1 MKKKHLK
8 LGACALL
15 ASLFTLSSCVDN
27 DYDLTKDI
35 DLTIQVGGSEFAIP
49 GGETE
54 PIKLSKILDI
64 EEDGVVKT
72 DSEGNYYLL
81 QEGSESTTNISVNG
95 FQVEAPKINPILIEP
110 DIQLPTIFNINARAN
125 EKYPATLEKDK
136 YNASFGLVLPDDSG
150 NKLPAELKS
159 ANNIKVDLYAT
170 LDFSLEQDIVDAMY
184 LEKITIEFPEY
195 FISNEDLANGI
206 LTIENVK
213 VTKAK
218 GYHRTIHITEIDMA
232 KLNQDG
238 SEGTGIKDG
247 KLDIKGKVVI
257 NGTVYVNS
265 DDINTHPSSNKVEL
279 KALIT
284 LGEMTVRAVTG
295 VVQPNINIDIAPV
308 TLSGLPDFLDD
319 EKVTLSVQN
328 PMVFFMAK
336 NNTPVAANVNG
347 TITSFINKD
356 NEEIPIGDPSKPVTF
371 SLKLNKEED
380 QTFCLSPLAPAGMEG
395 ITHVAVP
402 DLPMLINQI
411 PDIFKFDVRTE
422 ATTDP
427 TTISLGQTYSITTD
441 YNVNVPFVFGKNIT
455 TIVYKDTVDGWYND
469 LKDYE
474 IKQVNAT
481 ATAFNKIPLGL
492 KLTAKAL
499 TVDAQGKAEELR
511 GVAITV
517 IVDKEKDGTI
527 KAGKNNNAV
536 ESTLVIEIRET
547 TSGAVKRLDG
557 LAFEIVAASA
567 TDAEGQQLNENQ
579 ALQLKNVRL
588 KVPGGAIIDLN

>member
-95 FQVEAPKINPILIEP
+95 FQVEAPYINPIKPELTFTIPPLIDLP
-110 DIQLPTIFNINARAN
+110 PTDISASLPKESTNF
-125 EKYPATLEKDK
+125 
-136 YNASFGLVLPDDSG
+136 
-150 NKLPAELKS
+150 ELKS
-159 ANNIKVDLYAT
+159 ENLPTDITSLSSIDMNMEAVIHFSIPAAIIRRLTLKTVKLNFPKFISSPKLTDGVLLLTEEEATAANGFTVTIPVSGIDCKQEGVTFIKGNEYSQLLMEGVI
-170 LDFSLEQDIVDAMY
+170 SLEGEV
-184 LEKITIEFPEY
+184 
-195 FISNEDLANGI
+195 S
-206 LTIENVK
+206 
-213 VTKAK
+213 
-218 GYHRTIHITEIDMA
+218 
-232 KLNQDG
+232 
-238 SEGTGIKDG
+238 
-247 KLDIKGKVVI
+247 
-257 NGTVYVNS
+257 
-265 DDINTHPSSNKVEL
+265 INTGDVQQGVEETVNINL
-279 KALIT
+279 TVDIALQDEQSKQPIISI
-284 LGEMTVRAVTG
+284 MSVTG